1 MLGYIHKKL
10 QQACGKNKLRLAE
23 ENYQQICIQPVNVN
37 IKKPFSCLIATSGMR
52 GEVSNRHRSL
62 AA

>member
-52 GEVSNRHRSL
+52 GGGQQ
-62 AA
+62 